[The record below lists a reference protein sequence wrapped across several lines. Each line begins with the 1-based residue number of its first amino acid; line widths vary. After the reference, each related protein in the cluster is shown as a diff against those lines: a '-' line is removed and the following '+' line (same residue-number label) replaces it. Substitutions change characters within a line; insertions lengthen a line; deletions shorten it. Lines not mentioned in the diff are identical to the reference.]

1 MLNAGRSSRLRHGA
15 LSWELVQDLNN
26 KGRFVEVITDESW
39 TDHLRRFD
47 RLTAA
52 DVELRD
58 RKLAFHLGENEPA
71 IARYLVETTVK
82 KY

>member
-1 MLNAGRSSRLRHGA
+1 M
-15 LSWELVQDLNN
+15 
-26 KGRFVEVITDESW
+26 EVITDESW
-39 TDHLRRFD
+39 TDHLLRFD